1 MSSSRA
7 KGIGFTLLFSTLIA
21 FGCHKAPAQ
30 PPTPPPPAAAPPAAE
45 APAPTITL
53 RAQPTTIDRGGSTTL
68 QWQARNAT
76 TVTITPG
83 VGDVAA
89 TGNRSVNPT
98 SSVTY
103 TATAMGPGGSATDT
117 ARITVNA
124 PPAAGSTT
132 PTPSG
137 NISNVPLGTAFQ
149 QNVKTIYFDYDKSDI
164 RPDQV
169 SILQG
174 NASWLKSNQNARF
187 TIEGHCDERGSEEYN
202 LALGDRRANAVKEFL
217 VAQGVAANRIMTV
230 SYGEERPVCRETTE
244 ECYAMNRRAAF
255 TLNQ

>member
-1 MSSSRA
+1 MSSFRT
-7 KGIGFTLLFSTLIA
+7 KGVGFTFLFFTLIA
-21 FGCHKAPAQ
+21 FGCHGKTPAPA
-30 PPTPPPPAAAPPAAE
+30 PAPPPPAAPPAA

-68 QWQARNAT
+68 QWDARNAT
-76 TVTITPG
+76 GVTIMPG
-83 VGDVAA
+83 VGDVSVN
-89 TGNRSVNPT
+89 GNRAVTPT

-117 ARITVNA
+117 ARITVN
-124 PPAAGSTT
+124 T
-132 PTPSG
+132 PTAPATNTTSTGRG
-137 NISNVPLGTAFQ
+137 NITNVPLDAFS
-149 QNVKTIYFDYDKSDI
+149 QNVKTILFDYDKSDI

-169 SILQG
+169 STLQG
-174 NASWLKSNQNARF
+174 NATWLKSNQNVRF

-244 ECYAMNRRAAF
+244 DCFAKNRRAAF
-255 TLNQ
+255 RLNQ